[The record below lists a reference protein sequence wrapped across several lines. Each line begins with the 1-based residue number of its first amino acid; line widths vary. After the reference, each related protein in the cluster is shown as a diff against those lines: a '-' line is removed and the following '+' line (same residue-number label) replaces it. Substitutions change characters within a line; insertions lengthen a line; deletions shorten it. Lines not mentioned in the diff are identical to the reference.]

1 MRLFVAINF
10 PASLREDIWT
20 ASASLRDAGL
30 PVRWVEQAALHL
42 TLKFLGSV
50 GSERTPDIVSGLE
63 AATRQT
69 RPFALPLGGFGAF
82 PSLERPR
89 VIWVGCDGVPQ
100 LELLQHAVEVEMDRL
115 GFEVEGRPFH
125 PHLTLGRV
133 ERDARPQR
141 LGSLDALLEG
151 LEFQGETAVASVELM
166 ESTTGPQGSHYRA
179 VHSAGLG
186 NQS

>member
-10 PASLREDIWT
+10 PAPLREGIWT
-20 ASASLRDAGL
+20 ASTALRDAGL
-30 PVRWVEQAALHL
+30 PVRWVDLAALHL

-50 GSERTPDIVSGLE
+50 APQRTPEIVSGLE

-69 RPFALPLGGFGAF
+69 RPFTLPLGGFGAF
-82 PSLERPR
+82 PSMERPR
-89 VIWVGCDGVPQ
+89 VIWVGCEGVPQ
-100 LELLQHAVEVEMDRL
+100 LELLQHAVEVEMERL

-141 LGSLDALLEG
+141 LGPLGTLLEEIG
-151 LEFQGETAVASVELM
+151 
-166 ESTTGPQGSHYRA
+166 RA
-179 VHSAGLG
+179 HV
-186 NQS
+186 